1 MGVWTIGLLVILVA
15 LTIPLLAIVLDS
27 SAIRTFLE
35 ARQGRRGIDKNLHGK
50 VEALEEEVQELQHA
64 FKTLREETQFIQR
77 LLENPAHRES
87 QETRSPDK
95 S

>member
-27 SAIRTFLE
+27 RTIRNFLE
-35 ARQGRRGIDKNLHGK
+35 SRQGRTGIDKELHGK

-64 FKTLREETQFIQR
+64 LKTLREETQFIQR
-77 LLENPAHRES
+77 LLENPAHRQS
-87 QETRSPDK
+87 QEPRSPDK

>member
-27 SAIRTFLE
+27 RAIRNFLE
-35 ARQGRRGIDKNLHGK
+35 SRQGRTGIDKDLHGK

-64 FKTLREETQFIQR
+64 LKTLREETQFIQR
-77 LLENPAHRES
+77 LLENPANRQS
-87 QETRSPDK
+87 QEPRSPDK